1 MSTDYI
7 IIFFVLLSFLFLAT
21 RLSIPSNREFFVLTK
36 SQRTFTLS
44 LSFFSSGMGVWILTS
59 PAEVGW
65 YGLGPDVYGYA
76 LSAATPFILI
86 YFVGPK
92 IASIIPDGTTLA
104 EFVSVKY
111 GRSAQVLTS
120 IVATIYMG
128 AFLIAEFASIGLF
141 VNTLFSISGLLV
153 SILIGS
159 TTLIYLFRAGFKASL
174 RTDIF
179 QGVSIIV
186 ILVFLIG
193 FWFLESGPKQLI
205 QFAID
210 GGMTSSSSFSI
221 KSAFAIVLAVT
232 AAEIFSQGYWQRV
245 FSAEKEASLKAACIF
260 AGLGCFITILVL
272 GFAGTVGAGMGIENP
287 SLSFI
292 GQLEGN
298 TFISYALLV
307 LGICLVTS
315 SVDTLENAIAAT
327 ISVDLLKNSKLQ
339 TSRIITV
346 IIVLASIIFSLQV
359 TNIFSIF
366 LVADLLATALVV
378 PALIYLKRKSSNA
391 ALIVPFCSGVIGAL
405 LYRVFFID
413 LPSNPGGLFI
423 PTDSYGLAD
432 LNTFL
437 VALCISA
444 IFSSVLNKISES

>member
-7 IIFFVLLSFLFLAT
+7 IIFFVLLIFLFFT
-21 RLSIPSNREFFVLTK
+21 IRLSVPSNREFFVLTK

-44 LSFFSSGMGVWILTS
+44 LSFFASGMGIWILTS

-76 LSAATPFILI
+76 LSAATPFVLL

-92 IASIIPDGTTLA
+92 ISSIIPDGTTLA
-104 EFVSVKY
+104 EFISVKY
-111 GRSAQVLTS
+111 GRSAQILTS

-128 AFLIAEFASIGLF
+128 AFLVAEFASISLF
-141 VNTLFSISGLLV
+141 VNTLFSISGLIV
-153 SILIGS
+153 SILVGS
-159 TTLIYLFRAGFKASL
+159 TTLIYLFRGGFKASL
-174 RTDIF
+174 RTDVF

-221 KSAFAIVLAVT
+221 KSAFAVVLAVT

-245 FSAEKEASLKAACIF
+245 FSSEKEASLKVACIF
-260 AGLGCFITILVL
+260 AGVGCFITVLIL

-298 TFISYALLV
+298 SFISYALLV
-307 LGICLVTS
+307 LGICLVSS

-327 ISVDLLKNSKLQ
+327 VSVDILKNSKLQ
-339 TSRIITV
+339 TSKVVTVSIVIT
-346 IIVLASIIFSLQV
+346 SIFLSLQV
-359 TNIFSIF
+359 KNIFSVF

-378 PALIYLKRKSSNA
+378 PSLIYLKRKSSNM
-391 ALIVPFCSGVIGAL
+391 ALVIPFFSGIIGAL
-405 LYRVFFID
+405 GYRAIFVD
-413 LPSNPGGLFI
+413 LVANPGGLFI
-423 PTDSYGLAD
+423 PTDLYGLAD

-437 VALCISA
+437 VALSVSS
-444 IFSSVLNKISES
+444 IFSFALGKRSYL

>member
-7 IIFFVLLSFLFLAT
+7 IIFFVLLIFLFFTT
-21 RLSIPSNREFFVLTK
+21 RLSVPSNREFFVLTK

-44 LSFFSSGMGVWILTS
+44 LSFFASGMGIWILTS

-76 LSAATPFILI
+76 LSAATPFILL

-92 IASIIPDGTTLA
+92 ISSIIPDGTTLA
-104 EFVSVKY
+104 EFISVKY

-128 AFLIAEFASIGLF
+128 AFLVAEFASISLF
-141 VNTLFSISGLLV
+141 VNTLFSISGLIV
-153 SILIGS
+153 SILVGS
-159 TTLIYLFRAGFKASL
+159 TTLIYLFRGGFKASL
-174 RTDIF
+174 RTDVF

-221 KSAFAIVLAVT
+221 KSAFAVVLAVT

-245 FSAEKEASLKAACIF
+245 FSSEKEASLKVACIF
-260 AGLGCFITILVL
+260 AGVGCFITVLIL

-298 TFISYALLV
+298 SFISYALLV
-307 LGICLVTS
+307 LGICLVSS

-327 ISVDLLKNSKLQ
+327 VSVDILKNSKLQ
-339 TSRIITV
+339 TSKVVTVSIVIT
-346 IIVLASIIFSLQV
+346 SIFLSLQV
-359 TNIFSIF
+359 KNIFSVF

-378 PALIYLKRKSSNA
+378 PSLIYLKRKSSNM
-391 ALIVPFCSGVIGAL
+391 ALIIPFFSGIIGAL
-405 LYRVFFID
+405 GYRAIFVD
-413 LPSNPGGLFI
+413 LVANPGGLFI
-423 PTDSYGLAD
+423 PTDLYGLAD

-437 VALCISA
+437 VALSVSS
-444 IFSSVLNKISES
+444 IFSFALGKRSYL

>member
-7 IIFFVLLSFLFLAT
+7 IIFFVLLIFLFFT
-21 RLSIPSNREFFVLTK
+21 IRLSVPSNREFFVLTK

-44 LSFFSSGMGVWILTS
+44 LSFFASGMGIWILTS

-76 LSAATPFILI
+76 LSAATPFVLL

-92 IASIIPDGTTLA
+92 ISSIIPDGTTLA
-104 EFVSVKY
+104 EFISVKY
-111 GRSAQVLTS
+111 GRSAQILTS

-128 AFLIAEFASIGLF
+128 AFLVAEFASISLF
-141 VNTLFSISGLLV
+141 VNTLFSISGLIV
-153 SILIGS
+153 SILVGS
-159 TTLIYLFRAGFKASL
+159 TTLIYLFRGGFKASL
-174 RTDIF
+174 RTDVF

-221 KSAFAIVLAVT
+221 KSAFAVVLAVT

-245 FSAEKEASLKAACIF
+245 FSAEKEASLKVACIF
-260 AGLGCFITILVL
+260 AGIGCFITVLIL

-298 TFISYALLV
+298 SFISYALLV
-307 LGICLVTS
+307 LGICLVSS

-327 ISVDLLKNSKLQ
+327 VSVDILKNSKLQ
-339 TSRIITV
+339 TSKVVTVSIVIT
-346 IIVLASIIFSLQV
+346 SIFLSLQV
-359 TNIFSIF
+359 KNIFSVF

-378 PALIYLKRKSSNA
+378 PSLIYLKRKSSNM
-391 ALIVPFCSGVIGAL
+391 ALVIPFFSGIIGAL
-405 LYRVFFID
+405 GYRAIFVD
-413 LPSNPGGLFI
+413 LLANPGGLFI
-423 PTDSYGLAD
+423 PTDLYGLAD

-437 VALCISA
+437 VALSVSS
-444 IFSSVLNKISES
+444 IFSFALGKRSYL

>member
-7 IIFFVLLSFLFLAT
+7 IIFFVLLIFLFFTT
-21 RLSIPSNREFFVLTK
+21 RLSVPSNREFFVLTK

-44 LSFFSSGMGVWILTS
+44 LSFFASGMGIWILTS

-76 LSAATPFILI
+76 LSAATPFILL

-92 IASIIPDGTTLA
+92 ISSIIPDGTTLA
-104 EFVSVKY
+104 EFISVKY

-128 AFLIAEFASIGLF
+128 AFLVAEFASISLF
-141 VNTLFSISGLLV
+141 VNTLFSVSGLIV
-153 SILIGS
+153 SILVGS
-159 TTLIYLFRAGFKASL
+159 TTLIYLFRGGFKASL
-174 RTDIF
+174 RTDVF

-221 KSAFAIVLAVT
+221 KSAFAVVLAVT

-245 FSAEKEASLKAACIF
+245 FSAEKEASLKVACIF
-260 AGLGCFITILVL
+260 AGIGCFITVLIL

-298 TFISYALLV
+298 SFISYALLV
-307 LGICLVTS
+307 LGICLVSS

-327 ISVDLLKNSKLQ
+327 VSVDILKNSKLQ
-339 TSRIITV
+339 TSKVVTVGIVIT
-346 IIVLASIIFSLQV
+346 SIFLSLQV
-359 TNIFSIF
+359 KNIFSVF

-378 PALIYLKRKSSNA
+378 PSLIYLKRKSSNM
-391 ALIVPFCSGVIGAL
+391 ALIIPFFSGIIGAL
-405 LYRVFFID
+405 GYRAIFVD
-413 LPSNPGGLFI
+413 LLANPGGLFI
-423 PTDSYGLAD
+423 PTDLYGLAD

-437 VALCISA
+437 VALSVSS
-444 IFSSVLNKISES
+444 IFSFALGKRSYL

>member
-7 IIFFVLLSFLFLAT
+7 IIFFVLLIFLFFT
-21 RLSIPSNREFFVLTK
+21 IRLSVPSNREFFVLTK

-44 LSFFSSGMGVWILTS
+44 LSFFASGMGIWILTS

-76 LSAATPFILI
+76 LSAATPFVLL

-92 IASIIPDGTTLA
+92 ISSIIPDGTTLA
-104 EFVSVKY
+104 EFISVKY
-111 GRSAQVLTS
+111 GRSAQILTS

-128 AFLIAEFASIGLF
+128 AFLVAEFASISLF
-141 VNTLFSISGLLV
+141 VNTLFSISGLIV
-153 SILIGS
+153 SILVGS
-159 TTLIYLFRAGFKASL
+159 TTLIYLFRGGFKASL
-174 RTDIF
+174 RTDVF

-221 KSAFAIVLAVT
+221 KSAFAVVLAVT

-245 FSAEKEASLKAACIF
+245 FSSEKEASLKVACIF
-260 AGLGCFITILVL
+260 AGVGCFITVLIL

-298 TFISYALLV
+298 SFISYALLV
-307 LGICLVTS
+307 LGICLVSS

-327 ISVDLLKNSKLQ
+327 VSVDILKNSKLQ
-339 TSRIITV
+339 TSKVVTVSIVIT
-346 IIVLASIIFSLQV
+346 SIFLSLQV
-359 TNIFSIF
+359 KNIFSVF

-378 PALIYLKRKSSNA
+378 PSLIYLKRKSSNM
-391 ALIVPFCSGVIGAL
+391 ALVIPFFSGIIGAL
-405 LYRVFFID
+405 GYRAIFVD
-413 LPSNPGGLFI
+413 LVANPGGLFI
-423 PTDSYGLAD
+423 PTDLYGLAD

-437 VALCISA
+437 VALSVSS
-444 IFSSVLNKISES
+444 IFSFALGKRYYL

>member
-7 IIFFVLLSFLFLAT
+7 IIFFVLLIFLFFT
-21 RLSIPSNREFFVLTK
+21 IRLSVPSNREFFVLTK

-44 LSFFSSGMGVWILTS
+44 LSFFASGMGIWILTS

-76 LSAATPFILI
+76 LSAATPFILL

-92 IASIIPDGTTLA
+92 ISSIIPDGTTLA
-104 EFVSVKY
+104 EFISVKY

-128 AFLIAEFASIGLF
+128 AFLVAEFASISLF
-141 VNTLFSISGLLV
+141 VNTLFSISGLIV
-153 SILIGS
+153 SILVGS
-159 TTLIYLFRAGFKASL
+159 TTLIYLFRGGFKASL
-174 RTDIF
+174 RTDVF

-221 KSAFAIVLAVT
+221 KSAFAVVLAVT

-245 FSAEKEASLKAACIF
+245 FSSEKEASLKVACIF
-260 AGLGCFITILVL
+260 AGVGCFITVLIL

-298 TFISYALLV
+298 SFISYALLV
-307 LGICLVTS
+307 LGICLVSS

-327 ISVDLLKNSKLQ
+327 VSVDILKNSKLQ
-339 TSRIITV
+339 TSKVVTVSIVIT
-346 IIVLASIIFSLQV
+346 SIFLSLQV
-359 TNIFSIF
+359 KNIFSVF

-378 PALIYLKRKSSNA
+378 PSLIYLKRKSSNM
-391 ALIVPFCSGVIGAL
+391 ALVIPFFSGIIGAL
-405 LYRVFFID
+405 GYRAIFVD
-413 LPSNPGGLFI
+413 LVANPGGLFI
-423 PTDSYGLAD
+423 PTDLYGLAD

-437 VALCISA
+437 VALSVSS
-444 IFSSVLNKISES
+444 IFSFALGKRSYL